1 MQKNSKNDFSEG
13 SIWKTVLALAIPMS
27 MAQLV
32 QVCYSIID
40 RIYIGHLQSTSSLAL
55 TGLGLTFPVITI
67 ISAFT
72 NLFSTGGVPLFSIA
86 RGKQNHKQAD
96 IIMGNTFSLLLVSSI
111 LITIIFMLVMKPLL
125 YLFGASDVTYPYAR
139 EYMTIYLLGT
149 VFSMTGSGMNGFIN
163 SQGFGKTGMMTVL
176 FGAIMNVILD
186 PIFIFAFGLGIRG
199 AAIAT
204 VISQAFSALWVLHF
218 LHSPKSLYH
227 IHFSAMRLYAKT
239 VREISALGLAGFF
252 MGVTNGVVQIA
263 CNTMLHSY
271 GGDLYVGIMTVLNS
285 IRDIVQLPISGLGTA
300 AQPVMGYN
308 YGAHKY
314 DRVKQT
320 IHFATVLCIIYMIS
334 AWVLVMKFAT
344 PIISVFTSDP
354 TMISL
359 GRTAI
364 RIYFSGFFI
373 SSLQYSGQAVFV
385 GLGQSKFAAVFSLFR
400 KVGVVIPLTLIL
412 PVVGMGVNGVLLA
425 EPISNV
431 VSSILCFI
439 TMLVHTRKLL
449 KPESESL
456 AA

>member
-1 MQKNSKNDFSEG
+1 
-13 SIWKTVLALAIPMS
+13 MS

-239 VREISALGLAGFF
+239 VREISAFGLAGFF

-400 KVGVVIPLTLIL
+400 KVGIVIPLTLIL

>member
-1 MQKNSKNDFSEG
+1 
-13 SIWKTVLALAIPMS
+13 
-27 MAQLV
+27 
-32 QVCYSIID
+32 
-40 RIYIGHLQSTSSLAL
+40 
-55 TGLGLTFPVITI
+55 
-67 ISAFT
+67 
-72 NLFSTGGVPLFSIA
+72 
-86 RGKQNHKQAD
+86 
-96 IIMGNTFSLLLVSSI
+96 
-111 LITIIFMLVMKPLL
+111 
-125 YLFGASDVTYPYAR
+125 
-139 EYMTIYLLGT
+139 MTL
-149 VFSMTGSGMNGFIN
+149 
-163 SQGFGKTGMMTVL
+163 
-176 FGAIMNVILD
+176 
-186 PIFIFAFGLGIRG
+186 
-199 AAIAT
+199 
-204 VISQAFSALWVLHF
+204 
-218 LHSPKSLYH
+218 
-227 IHFSAMRLYAKT
+227 
-239 VREISALGLAGFF
+239 
-252 MGVTNGVVQIA
+252 
-263 CNTMLHSY
+263 
-271 GGDLYVGIMTVLNS
+271 
-285 IRDIVQLPISGLGTA
+285 
-300 AQPVMGYN
+300 
-308 YGAHKY
+308 AHKY

-400 KVGVVIPLTLIL
+400 KVGIVIPLTLIL